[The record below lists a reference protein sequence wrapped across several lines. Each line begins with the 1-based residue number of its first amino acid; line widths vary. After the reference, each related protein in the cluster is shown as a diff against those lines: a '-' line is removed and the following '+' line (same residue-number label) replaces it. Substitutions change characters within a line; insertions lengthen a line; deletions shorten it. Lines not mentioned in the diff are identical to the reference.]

1 MASVNTILV
10 ALAIF
15 VVAFPSTSATEFV
28 VGDALGW
35 RFGVDYGAWAS
46 GKTFVVGDT
55 LVFNYTRGDHSVVIV
70 NEINYQQCTVP
81 TGAVP
86 LTSGDD
92 VITLAAS
99 GSQWYICGIPL
110 HCPAGMKLAIT
121 VSPAGSASPVGS
133 PSSTSGAT
141 APPPPPPAGTTAP
154 PPSAAAGIAFS
165 RCHAWFVGALSILM
179 IMIMA

>member
-1 MASVNTILV
+1 MASVNILV
-10 ALAIF
+10 AFAIF

-35 RFGVDYGAWAS
+35 RLGVDYRAWAS

-55 LVFNYTRGDHSVVIV
+55 LVFNYTGTHSVVIV

-81 TGAVP
+81 TGAAP

-92 VITLAAS
+92 VITLATS

-110 HCPAGMKLAIT
+110 HCPSGMKLAIT
-121 VSPAGSASPVGS
+121 VSPAGSAIPVGS
-133 PSSTSGAT
+133 PSSTSGAGSP
-141 APPPPPPAGTTAP
+141 PPPPPPAGTTAP
-154 PPSAAAGIAFS
+154 PPSAAAGMAFS

-179 IMIMA
+179 MIMA